1 MIYDYETNYDFWWDT
16 FIPINNVDKGLS
28 DIDRMIK
35 DNRNKNNGKIDPEL
49 AYAILTYTNHCGHIK
64 PIIKNIKEKCAD
76 KDGKLIPEQV
86 KEYADFIIASV
97 DGRKQ
102 PESVMRDLKEF
113 ADISNIRKVFDN
125 VNENYKVYEISDCK
139 NVIELKNI
147 KNVTNSEEKITV
159 LLDTLADLSGCDLS
173 KFKRIVSAKT
183 YTRLNLTRAKN
194 FPEIL
199 DFSNMCQVNLFNC
212 NLAGVKEIKFADGA
226 DVDLSATE
234 NLPEILDVSLCKK
247 VNFSGCDMANV
258 KILKYKNEAQEL
270 QFTKTHNFNISIN
283 NYCKNVEYVE
293 DKKNLNHTVT
303 TINVR
308 NEGML

>member
-1 MIYDYETNYDFWWDT
+1 MRYDYESDDYFFWDP
-16 FIPINNVDKGLS
+16 FVPINNVDKSLS
-28 DIDRMIK
+28 AIDRMIK

-102 PESVMRDLKEF
+102 PESVMRDLREF
-113 ADISNIRKVFDN
+113 ADICNIRKCFNDVD
-125 VNENYKVYEISDCK
+125 ENNKIYEISDCK

-159 LLDTLADLSGCDLS
+159 LLDTLADLSSCDLS
-173 KFKRIVSAKT
+173 KFKRIVSANT
-183 YTRLNLTRAKN
+183 YTRLDLSRAYN
-194 FPEIL
+194 FPENL
-199 DFSNMCQVNLFNC
+199 DLTGLCAVRLFCC

-226 DVDLSATE
+226 DVDLSSTE
-234 NLPEILDVSLCKK
+234 NLPEILDVSMCKK

-258 KILKYKNEAQEL
+258 KILKYKNKAQEL
-270 QFTKTHNFNISIN
+270 QFTKTDNLNIYIK
-283 NYCKNVEYVE
+283 NYCQNVEYVE
-293 DKKNLNHTVT
+293 DEKNLNHTVT